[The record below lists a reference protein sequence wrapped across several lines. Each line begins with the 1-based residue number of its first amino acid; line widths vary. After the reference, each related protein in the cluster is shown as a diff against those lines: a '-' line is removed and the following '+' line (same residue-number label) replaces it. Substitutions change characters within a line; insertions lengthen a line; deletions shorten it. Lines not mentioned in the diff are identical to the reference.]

1 MARQTHRGD
10 IAMSL
15 SDLTHS
21 PSPVPR
27 KRLNNKERAKIAMA
41 RAGSVPSALP
51 SDSRYL
57 RSEAWQALPGSTP
70 VTLEAR
76 TGCCW
81 PLSGSPML
89 FCNNAITPGRLPY
102 CPDHLKRYKTKE
114 TTE

>member
-1 MARQTHRGD
+1 
-10 IAMSL
+10 MSL

-70 VTLEAR
+70 VTLDKR
-76 TGCCW
+76 SGCAW
-81 PLSGSPML
+81 PIGAPSPQH
-89 FCNNAITPGRLPY
+89 FCNEAKTGKTAY
-102 CPDHLKRYKTKE
+102 CEAHLKRYKTKE